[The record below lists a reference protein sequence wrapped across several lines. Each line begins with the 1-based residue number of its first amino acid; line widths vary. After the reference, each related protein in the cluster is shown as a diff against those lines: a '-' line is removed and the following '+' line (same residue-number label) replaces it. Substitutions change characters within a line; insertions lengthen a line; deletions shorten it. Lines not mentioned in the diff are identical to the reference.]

1 MTVHTRRSE
10 CRICQHTLPAPFLS
24 LGPTPLANSFL
35 RRLEE
40 ATGERSFPL
49 DVALCGEC
57 GLVQLL
63 DVIDPEVLFRDYI
76 YVSGTSTTMS
86 DHLEAYARDVTS
98 RLSLGPN
105 DLVVEIASNDGT
117 LLRHFREAGI
127 RTLGVE
133 PARNIAAIARERGI
147 ETVEEFFDSRVG
159 GHLRDIHGPAR
170 AVLAN
175 NVLAHVDDPRD
186 FLRGA
191 ADLLAPDGMVVIE
204 VPSLA
209 ELVARLEYDTIYH
222 EHLSYFSITAL
233 CRLCDA
239 VGLRV
244 VHVEQVPVHGGSLRV
259 YAALPHG
266 HDAHAVEVCRLA
278 DEEVAVGLTSA
289 NRFAALARDVQAHRE
304 ALRTLLQDLAS
315 QGATLAAYG
324 APAKGNTL
332 LNYCH
337 LDSELLPF
345 TVDRSPLKVGTWTP
359 GMHLPVRAVEDLDLV
374 QPEYILILAWNVA
387 EEIMAQLP
395 QHRHRGGRFILPI
408 PHPRIV

>member
-1 MTVHTRRSE
+1 MTVHTRRRE
-10 CRICQHTLPAPFLS
+10 CRICDHELPSPFLS
-24 LGPTPLANSFL
+24 LGPSPLANSFL

-40 ATGERSFPL
+40 ATAELSFPL

-86 DHLEAYARDVTS
+86 AHLESYARDVLT
-98 RLSLGPN
+98 RLPLGPD
-105 DLVVEIASNDGT
+105 DLVVEVASNDGT
-117 LLRHFREAGI
+117 LLRHFHEAGI

-147 ETVEEFFDSRVG
+147 ETVEDFFDSGVG
-159 GHLRDIHGPAR
+159 QRLRDTHGPAR

-191 ADLLAPDGMVVIE
+191 AALVAPDGMVVIE

-209 ELVARLEYDTIYH
+209 ELVAHLEYDTIYH

-233 CRLCDA
+233 CRLCEA
-239 VGLRV
+239 AGLRV
-244 VHVEQVPVHGGSLRV
+244 VCVERVPVHGGSLRI
-259 YAALPHG
+259 YATLPHG
-266 HDAHAVEVCRLA
+266 ETGHAVEVCRQA
-278 DEEVAVGLTSA
+278 EEEVAAGLTSED
-289 NRFAALARDVQAHRE
+289 RFAALARDVQAHRE

-315 QGATLAAYG
+315 RGATLAAYG

-332 LNYCH
+332 LNYCQ
-337 LDSELLPF
+337 LDSDLLPF

-359 GMHLPVRAVEDLDLV
+359 GMHLPVRDVADLDLV

-408 PHPRIV
+408 PHPRVV